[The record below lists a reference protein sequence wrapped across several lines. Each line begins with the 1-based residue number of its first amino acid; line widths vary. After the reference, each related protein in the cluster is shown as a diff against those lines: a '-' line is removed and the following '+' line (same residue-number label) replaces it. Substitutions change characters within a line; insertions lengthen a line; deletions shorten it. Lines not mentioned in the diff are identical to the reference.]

1 MFENNTNNYYTILDI
16 KPDASQND
24 IRQAYFRAKSAYSK
38 DSAALYSIFD
48 SQETHLILEKIEQ
61 AYLVL
66 SNVEKRKEYDK
77 VHGFLSMNDATPT
90 PTFEES
96 TNIYSFVKSSMQTA
110 DAAHQAAQTVL
121 SGASLDE
128 QDDIFNTPS
137 TSDTKQK
144 QTQSSVSNS
153 SPSLMEPSHFQNST
167 SQTTSTPTPQPQ
179 TSFFDS
185 FSSNSS
191 TSNQSNKIQDVREF
205 ETKMGIV
212 KRVDLVKPVSSGQDP
227 VIENEIKNETEFRG
241 SFLKKIREYR
251 NISLE
256 ELCEFTKISK
266 SYLASI
272 ESEEFD
278 NLPASVYVRGFI
290 VQVAKALK
298 LSPDKVATGYMSN
311 YKKTFLK

>member
-1 MFENNTNNYYTILDI
+1 MFEQNTNNYYAILDI

-24 IRQAYFRAKSAYSK
+24 IRQAYFRVKSAYSK

-48 SQETHLILEKIEQ
+48 NQETHLILERIEQ

-66 SNVEKRKEYDK
+66 SNAEKRKEYDR
-77 VHGFLSMNDATPT
+77 VHGFL
-90 PTFEES
+90 TFDDNSKSPNQAEES
-96 TNIYSFVKSSMQTA
+96 TNIYTFVKSTMQQA

-121 SGASLDE
+121 SGASMEEDDLFSTNEKKPANPPQSHPQQPIQSNQFEFKE
-128 QDDIFNTPS
+128 QTPKL
-137 TSDTKQK
+137 TA
-144 QTQSSVSNS
+144 
-153 SPSLMEPSHFQNST
+153 
-167 SQTTSTPTPQPQ
+167 PQ

-185 FSSNSS
+185 FSSTNSTT
-191 TSNQSNKIQDVREF
+191 TSSSIQDVREF

-212 KRVDLVKPVSSGQDP
+212 KRVELIKSASNLGDP
-227 VIENEIKNETEFRG
+227 VMESEIKNEVDFRG
-241 SFLKKIREYR
+241 AFLKKVREYR

-256 ELCEFTKISK
+256 ELSEFTKISK

-272 ESEEFD
+272 ETEEYD

-298 LSPDKVATGYMSN
+298 IPSDKVAAGYMN
-311 YKKTFLK
+311 HYKKTFLK

>member
-121 SGASLDE
+121 SGSSLDD

-137 TSDTKQK
+137 SPDSKQK
-144 QTQSSVSNS
+144 QNVQSTNV
-153 SPSLMEPSHFQNST
+153 PTLMEPSHFQT
-167 SQTTSTPTPQPQ
+167 QTTQSTTATTSQPQ

-185 FSSNSS
+185 FNSNSPS
-191 TSNQSNKIQDVREF
+191 NNQSTKIQDVREF

-212 KRVDLVKPVSSGQDP
+212 KRVDLIKPVTSSQDP

-241 SFLKKIREYR
+241 AFLKKIREYR

-272 ESEEFD
+272 ETEEFD

-298 LSPDKVATGYMSN
+298 LPPDKVATGYMSH
-311 YKKTFLK
+311 YKKTFLKS